1 MENKYWILITIL
13 GAVWGSAFMF
23 IKIAT
28 PELGPIALVNIR
40 LAVAGLIFIPFLLQK
55 KYLKHLRSNIKN
67 ILVLSIV
74 NTALPFSLFAYAS
87 LESSSN
93 MLSILNGT
101 TAIMAVVISTIW
113 LKVKLNLFQIT
124 GVFIGL
130 FGIVVLANPDNV
142 YISTKATI
150 FCLSAAFCYAL
161 SANYIQKFAY
171 KTNTV
176 VLIGWSLVLASFFL
190 LPLTLFNLPEKFPSN
205 NVIFSIL
212 WLGVISTGIAFLGYV
227 RLIEKVGA
235 VKTATVAYFIPI
247 FGVIWGYV
255 FLGEPITLQILIGMI
270 LILTGIIFT
279 NKRYDQYLSL
289 IHI

>member
-1 MENKYWILITIL
+1 MENKYWVLITIL

-40 LAVAGLIFIPFLLQK
+40 LAVAGLIFIPFLLQQ
-55 KYLKHLRSNIKN
+55 KYLKHFRSNLKN
-67 ILVLSIV
+67 ILVLSVI

-113 LKVKLNLFQIT
+113 LKIRLNFFQIM

-142 YISTKATI
+142 YISMKATI

-171 KTNTV
+171 KTNTI
-176 VLIGWSLVLASFFL
+176 VLIGWSLVIASVLL
-190 LPLTLFNLPEKFPSN
+190 LPITFFNLPSQLPSK

-212 WLGVISTGIAFLGYV
+212 WLGVISTGVAFLGYV

-235 VKTATVAYFIPI
+235 VKTATVAYFIPV

-270 LILTGIIFT
+270 LILIGIVFT
-279 NKRYDQYLSL
+279 NKRYD
-289 IHI
+289 

>member
-40 LAVAGLIFIPFLLQK
+40 LAVAGLIFIPFLLQQ
-55 KYLKHLRSNIKN
+55 KYLKHFRSNLKS
-67 ILVLSIV
+67 ILVLSVI

-113 LKVKLNLFQIT
+113 LKIRLNFFQIM

-142 YISTKATI
+142 YISMKATI

-171 KTNTV
+171 KTNTI
-176 VLIGWSLVLASFFL
+176 VLIGWSLVIASVL
-190 LPLTLFNLPEKFPSN
+190 LMPITFFNLPSQLPSN

-212 WLGVISTGIAFLGYV
+212 WLGVISTGVAFLGYV

-235 VKTATVAYFIPI
+235 VKTATVAYFIPV

-270 LILTGIIFT
+270 LILIGIVFT
-279 NKRYDQYLSL
+279 NKRYD
-289 IHI
+289 

>member
-40 LAVAGLIFIPFLLQK
+40 LAVAGLIFLPFLLQK
-55 KYLKHLRSNIKN
+55 KYLRHFKSNLKN
-67 ILVLSIV
+67 ILILSII

-101 TAIMAVVISTIW
+101 TAIMAVVISTMW
-113 LKVKLNLFQIT
+113 LKVKLNLFQIL

-130 FGIVVLANPDNV
+130 FGIIVLANPDNV

-171 KTNTV
+171 KTNTI
-176 VLIGWSLVLASFFL
+176 VLIGWSLVIASVLL
-190 LPLTLFNLPEKFPSN
+190 LPLTVFNLPSNTPSSN
-205 NVIFSIL
+205 AIFSIL
-212 WLGVISTGIAFLGYV
+212 WLGVISTGVAFLGYV

-235 VKTATVAYFIPI
+235 VKTATVAYFIPV
-247 FGVIWGYV
+247 FGVIWGYI
-255 FLGEPITLQILIGMI
+255 FLGEPITLQILIGMM
-270 LILTGIIFT
+270 
-279 NKRYDQYLSL
+279 LSL

>member
-28 PELGPIALVNIR
+28 PELGAIALVNIR
-40 LAVAGLIFIPFLLQK
+40 LAVAGLIFIPFLLQQ
-55 KYLKHLRSNIKN
+55 KYLKHFRSNLKN
-67 ILVLSIV
+67 ILVLSVI

-113 LKVKLNLFQIT
+113 LKIKLNFFQIM

-142 YISTKATI
+142 YISMKATI

-171 KTNTV
+171 KTNTI
-176 VLIGWSLVLASFFL
+176 VLIGWSLVIASVLL
-190 LPLTLFNLPEKFPSN
+190 LPITFFNLPAQFPSN
-205 NVIFSIL
+205 NVIYSIL
-212 WLGVISTGIAFLGYV
+212 WLGVISTGVAFLGYV

-235 VKTATVAYFIPI
+235 VKTATVAYFIPV

-255 FLGEPITLQILIGMI
+255 FLGEPITCLLY
-270 LILTGIIFT
+270 TSPSPRDT
-279 NKRYDQYLSL
+279 A
-289 IHI
+289 

>member
-40 LAVAGLIFIPFLLQK
+40 LAVAGLIFIPFLLQQ
-55 KYLKHLRSNIKN
+55 KYLKHFRRNLKN
-67 ILVLSIV
+67 ILVLSVI

-113 LKVKLNLFQIT
+113 LKIRLNFFQIM

-142 YISTKATI
+142 YISMKATI

-171 KTNTV
+171 KTNTI
-176 VLIGWSLVLASFFL
+176 VLIGWSLVIASVLL
-190 LPLTLFNLPEKFPSN
+190 LPITFFNLPSQLPSK

-212 WLGVISTGIAFLGYV
+212 WLGVISTGVAFLGYV

-235 VKTATVAYFIPI
+235 VKTATVAYFIPV

-270 LILTGIIFT
+270 LILIGIVFT
-279 NKRYDQYLSL
+279 NKRYD
-289 IHI
+289 

>member
-55 KYLKHLRSNIKN
+55 KYLKHLRRNIKN
-67 ILVLSIV
+67 ILFLSIV

-150 FCLSAAFCYAL
+150 FCLFKC
-161 SANYIQKFAY
+161 
-171 KTNTV
+171 
-176 VLIGWSLVLASFFL
+176 
-190 LPLTLFNLPEKFPSN
+190 
-205 NVIFSIL
+205 SIL
-212 WLGVISTGIAFLGYV
+212 LCI
-227 RLIEKVGA
+227 
-235 VKTATVAYFIPI
+235 
-247 FGVIWGYV
+247 
-255 FLGEPITLQILIGMI
+255 IGKLYSEI
-270 LILTGIIFT
+270 CL
-279 NKRYDQYLSL
+279 
-289 IHI
+289 

>member
-40 LAVAGLIFIPFLLQK
+40 LAVAGLIFIPFLLQQ
-55 KYLKHLRSNIKN
+55 KYLKHFRSNLKN
-67 ILVLSIV
+67 ILVLSVI

-113 LKVKLNLFQIT
+113 LKIRLNFFQIM

-142 YISTKATI
+142 YISMKATI

-171 KTNTV
+171 KTNTI
-176 VLIGWSLVLASFFL
+176 VLIGWSLVIASVL
-190 LPLTLFNLPEKFPSN
+190 LMPITFFNLPSQFPSN

-212 WLGVISTGIAFLGYV
+212 WLGVISTGVAFLGYV

-235 VKTATVAYFIPI
+235 VKTATVAYFIPV

-270 LILTGIIFT
+270 LILIGIVFT
-279 NKRYDQYLSL
+279 NKRYD
-289 IHI
+289 

>member
-40 LAVAGLIFIPFLLQK
+40 LAVAGLIFIPFLLQN
-55 KYLKHLRSNIKN
+55 KYLKHFKSNIKN

-74 NTALPFSLFAYAS
+74 NTALPFSLFAFAS

-113 LKVKLNLFQIT
+113 LKVKLNVFQIM
-124 GVFIGL
+124 GVFVGL
-130 FGIVVLANPDNV
+130 FGIIVLANPDNI

-150 FCLSAAFCYAL
+150 FCLGAAFCYAL
-161 SANYIQKFAY
+161 SANYIQKFAH
-171 KTNTV
+171 KTNTT
-176 VLIGWSLVLASFFL
+176 VLIGWSLVIASIL
-190 LPLTLFNLPEKFPSN
+190 LIPLTLLNLPSQFPSPK
-205 NVIFSIL
+205 VIFSIL

-227 RLIEKVGA
+227 RLIEKIGA
-235 VKTATVAYFIPI
+235 VKTATVAYFIPV
-247 FGVIWGYV
+247 FGVIWGYI
-255 FLGEPITLQILIGMI
+255 FLSEPITLQILIGMM

-279 NKRYDQYLSL
+279 NKRYD
-289 IHI
+289 

>member
-40 LAVAGLIFIPFLLQK
+40 LAVAGLIFIPFLLQQ
-55 KYLKHLRSNIKN
+55 KYLKHFRSNLKS
-67 ILVLSIV
+67 ILVLSVI

-113 LKVKLNLFQIT
+113 LKIRLNLFQIM

-142 YISTKATI
+142 YISMKATI

-171 KTNTV
+171 KTNTI
-176 VLIGWSLVLASFFL
+176 VLIGWSLVIASVLL
-190 LPLTLFNLPEKFPSN
+190 LPVTFFNLPSQFPSN

-212 WLGVISTGIAFLGYV
+212 WLGVISTGVAFLGYV

-235 VKTATVAYFIPI
+235 VKTATVAYFIPV
-247 FGVIWGYV
+247 FGVIWGYI

-270 LILTGIIFT
+270 LILIGIVFT
-279 NKRYDQYLSL
+279 NKRYD
-289 IHI
+289 

>member
-1 MENKYWILITIL
+1 MKNKYWILITIL

-40 LAVAGLIFIPFLLQK
+40 LAVAGLIFTPFLLQK
-55 KYLKHLRSNIKN
+55 KYLKHFRSNLKN

-113 LKVKLNLFQIT
+113 LKVKLNLFQIM

-130 FGIVVLANPDNV
+130 FGIVVLANPDNI
-142 YISTKATI
+142 YISNKATV

-171 KTNTV
+171 KTNTI
-176 VLIGWSLVLASFFL
+176 VLIGWSLVLASIFL
-190 LPLTLFNLPEKFPSN
+190 LPLTMINLPSQFPSN
-205 NVIFSIL
+205 SAILSIL
-212 WLGVISTGIAFLGYV
+212 WLGVISTGIAFIGYV

-247 FGVIWGYV
+247 FGVIWGYI
-255 FLGEPITLQILIGMI
+255 FLGEQITLQILIGMI
-270 LILTGIIFT
+270 LILTRKIL
-279 NKRYDQYLSL
+279 NKKRNDY
-289 IHI
+289 

>member
-40 LAVAGLIFIPFLLQK
+40 LAVAGLIFIPFLLQQ
-55 KYLKHLRSNIKN
+55 KYLKHFRSNLKN
-67 ILVLSIV
+67 ILVLSVV

-113 LKVKLNLFQIT
+113 LKIRLNFFQIM

-142 YISTKATI
+142 YISMKATI

-171 KTNTV
+171 KTNTI
-176 VLIGWSLVLASFFL
+176 VLIGWSLVIASVL
-190 LPLTLFNLPEKFPSN
+190 LMPITFFNLPSQFPSN

-212 WLGVISTGIAFLGYV
+212 WLGVISTGVAFLGYV

-235 VKTATVAYFIPI
+235 VKTATVAYFIPV
-247 FGVIWGYV
+247 FGVIWGYI

-270 LILTGIIFT
+270 LILIGIVFT
-279 NKRYDQYLSL
+279 NKRYD
-289 IHI
+289 

>member
-28 PELGPIALVNIR
+28 PELGPIALVNLR
-40 LAVAGLIFIPFLLQK
+40 LAVAGLIFIPFLLQN
-55 KYLKHLRSNIKN
+55 KYLKHLKSNIKN

-74 NTALPFSLFAYAS
+74 NTALPFSLFAFAS

-101 TAIMAVVISTIW
+101 TAIMAVVISTLW
-113 LKVKLNLFQIT
+113 LKVKLNIYQIM
-124 GVFIGL
+124 GVFVGL
-130 FGIVVLANPDNV
+130 FGIIVLANPDNI

-150 FCLSAAFCYAL
+150 FCLGAAFCYAL
-161 SANYIQKFAY
+161 SANYIQKFAH
-171 KTNTV
+171 KTNTT
-176 VLIGWSLVLASFFL
+176 VLIGWSLVVASIL
-190 LPLTLFNLPEKFPSN
+190 LIPLTLLNLPSQFPSPK
-205 NVIFSIL
+205 VIFSIL

-227 RLIEKVGA
+227 RLIEKIGA
-235 VKTATVAYFIPI
+235 VKTATVAYFIPV
-247 FGVIWGYV
+247 FGVIWGYI
-255 FLGEPITLQILIGMI
+255 FLSEPITLQILIGMM

-279 NKRYDQYLSL
+279 NKRYD
-289 IHI
+289 

>member
-1 MENKYWILITIL
+1 
-13 GAVWGSAFMF
+13 MF

-235 VKTATVAYFIPI
+235 VKTATVAYFIPV

-255 FLGEPITLQILIGMI
+255 FLGEPITLQILIGMM

-279 NKRYDQYLSL
+279 NKRYDQY
-289 IHI
+289 

>member
-40 LAVAGLIFIPFLLQK
+40 LAVAGLIFIPFLLQQ
-55 KYLKHLRSNIKN
+55 KYLKHFRSNLKN
-67 ILVLSIV
+67 ILVLSVI

-113 LKVKLNLFQIT
+113 LKIRLNFFQIM

-142 YISTKATI
+142 YISMKATI

-171 KTNTV
+171 KTNTI
-176 VLIGWSLVLASFFL
+176 VLIGWSLVIASVLL
-190 LPLTLFNLPEKFPSN
+190 LPITFFNLPSQLPSK

-212 WLGVISTGIAFLGYV
+212 WLGVISTGVAFLGYV

-235 VKTATVAYFIPI
+235 VKTATVAYFIPV

-270 LILTGIIFT
+270 LILIGIVFT
-279 NKRYDQYLSL
+279 NKRYD
-289 IHI
+289 

>member
-1 MENKYWILITIL
+1 MENKYWVLITIL

-40 LAVAGLIFIPFLLQK
+40 LAVAGLIFIPFLLQQ
-55 KYLKHLRSNIKN
+55 KYLKHFRSNLKN
-67 ILVLSIV
+67 ILVLSVI

-113 LKVKLNLFQIT
+113 LKIRLNFFQIM

-142 YISTKATI
+142 YISMKATI

-171 KTNTV
+171 KTNTI
-176 VLIGWSLVLASFFL
+176 VLIGWSLVIASVL
-190 LPLTLFNLPEKFPSN
+190 LMPITFFNLPSQFPSN

-212 WLGVISTGIAFLGYV
+212 WLGVISTGVAFLGYV

-235 VKTATVAYFIPI
+235 VKTATVAYFIPV

-270 LILTGIIFT
+270 LILIGIVFT
-279 NKRYDQYLSL
+279 NKRYD
-289 IHI
+289 

>member
-40 LAVAGLIFIPFLLQK
+40 LAVAGLIFIPFLLQQ
-55 KYLKHLRSNIKN
+55 KYLKHFRSNLKN
-67 ILVLSIV
+67 ILVLSVI

-113 LKVKLNLFQIT
+113 LKIRLNFFQIM

-142 YISTKATI
+142 YISMKATI

-171 KTNTV
+171 KTNTI
-176 VLIGWSLVLASFFL
+176 VLIGWSLVIASLLL
-190 LPLTLFNLPEKFPSN
+190 LPITFFNLPSQFPSN

-212 WLGVISTGIAFLGYV
+212 WLGVISTGVAFLGYV

-235 VKTATVAYFIPI
+235 VKTATVAYFIPV
-247 FGVIWGYV
+247 FGVIWGYI

-270 LILTGIIFT
+270 LILIGIVFT
-279 NKRYDQYLSL
+279 NKRYD
-289 IHI
+289 

>member
-40 LAVAGLIFIPFLLQK
+40 LAVAGLIFIPFLLQN
-55 KYLKHLRSNIKN
+55 KYLKHFKSNIKN

-74 NTALPFSLFAYAS
+74 NTALPFSLFAFAS

-113 LKVKLNLFQIT
+113 LKVKLNVYQIM
-124 GVFIGL
+124 GVFVGL
-130 FGIVVLANPDNV
+130 FGIIVLANPDNI

-150 FCLSAAFCYAL
+150 FCLGAAFCYAL

-171 KTNTV
+171 KTNTT
-176 VLIGWSLVLASFFL
+176 VLIGWSLVIASIL
-190 LPLTLFNLPEKFPSN
+190 LIPLTMLNLPSQFPSPK
-205 NVIFSIL
+205 VIFSIL

-227 RLIEKVGA
+227 RLIEKIGA
-235 VKTATVAYFIPI
+235 VKTATVAYFIPV
-247 FGVIWGYV
+247 FGVIWGYI
-255 FLGEPITLQILIGMI
+255 FLSEPITLQILIGMM

-279 NKRYDQYLSL
+279 NKRYD
-289 IHI
+289 

>member
-1 MENKYWILITIL
+1 MENKYWVLITIL

-40 LAVAGLIFIPFLLQK
+40 LAVAGLIFIPFLLQQ
-55 KYLKHLRSNIKN
+55 KYFKHFRSNLKN
-67 ILVLSIV
+67 ILVLSVI

-113 LKVKLNLFQIT
+113 LKIRLNLFQIM

-142 YISTKATI
+142 YISMKATI

-171 KTNTV
+171 KTNTI
-176 VLIGWSLVLASFFL
+176 VLIGWSLVIASVL
-190 LPLTLFNLPEKFPSN
+190 LMPITFFNLPSQFPSN

-212 WLGVISTGIAFLGYV
+212 WLGVISTGVAFLGYV

-235 VKTATVAYFIPI
+235 VKTATVAYFIPV
-247 FGVIWGYV
+247 FGVIWGYI

-270 LILTGIIFT
+270 LILIGIVFT
-279 NKRYDQYLSL
+279 NKRYD
-289 IHI
+289 

>member
-40 LAVAGLIFIPFLLQK
+40 LAVAGLIFIPFLLQN
-55 KYLKHLRSNIKN
+55 KYLKHFKSNIKN

-74 NTALPFSLFAYAS
+74 NTALPFSLFAFAS

-113 LKVKLNLFQIT
+113 LKVKLNVYQIM
-124 GVFIGL
+124 GVFVGL
-130 FGIVVLANPDNV
+130 FGIIVLANPDNI

-150 FCLSAAFCYAL
+150 FCLGAAFCYAL
-161 SANYIQKFAY
+161 SANYIQKFAH
-171 KTNTV
+171 KTNTT
-176 VLIGWSLVLASFFL
+176 VLIGWSLVIASIL
-190 LPLTLFNLPEKFPSN
+190 LIPLTLLNLPSQFPSPK
-205 NVIFSIL
+205 VIFSIL

-227 RLIEKVGA
+227 RLIEKIGA
-235 VKTATVAYFIPI
+235 VKTATVAYFIPV
-247 FGVIWGYV
+247 FGVIWGYI
-255 FLGEPITLQILIGMI
+255 FLSEPITLQILVGMM

-279 NKRYDQYLSL
+279 NKRYD
-289 IHI
+289 

>member
-40 LAVAGLIFIPFLLQK
+40 LAVAGLIFIPFLLQQ
-55 KYLKHLRSNIKN
+55 KYLKHFRSNLKN
-67 ILVLSIV
+67 ILVLSVI

-113 LKVKLNLFQIT
+113 LKIRLNFFQIM

-142 YISTKATI
+142 YISMKATI

-171 KTNTV
+171 KTNTI
-176 VLIGWSLVLASFFL
+176 VLIGWSLVIASVLL
-190 LPLTLFNLPEKFPSN
+190 LPITFFNLPSQFPSN

-212 WLGVISTGIAFLGYV
+212 WLGVISTGVAFLGYV

-235 VKTATVAYFIPI
+235 VKTATVAYFIPV

-255 FLGEPITLQILIGMI
+255 FLGEPITSQILIGMI
-270 LILTGIIFT
+270 LILIGIVFT
-279 NKRYDQYLSL
+279 NKRYD
-289 IHI
+289 

>member
-40 LAVAGLIFIPFLLQK
+40 LAVAGLIFIPFLLQQ
-55 KYLKHLRSNIKN
+55 KYLKHFRSNLKN
-67 ILVLSIV
+67 ILVLSVI

-113 LKVKLNLFQIT
+113 LKIRLNFFQIM

-142 YISTKATI
+142 YISMKATI

-171 KTNTV
+171 KTNTI
-176 VLIGWSLVLASFFL
+176 VLIGWSLVIASVLL
-190 LPLTLFNLPEKFPSN
+190 LPITFFNLPSQLPSN

-212 WLGVISTGIAFLGYV
+212 WLGVISTGVAFLGYV

-235 VKTATVAYFIPI
+235 VKTATVAYFIPV
-247 FGVIWGYV
+247 FVVIWGYV

-270 LILTGIIFT
+270 LILIGIVFT
-279 NKRYDQYLSL
+279 NKRYD
-289 IHI
+289 

>member
-1 MENKYWILITIL
+1 M
-13 GAVWGSAFMF
+13 
-23 IKIAT
+23 
-28 PELGPIALVNIR
+28 
-40 LAVAGLIFIPFLLQK
+40 AGLIFIPFLLQE
-55 KYLKHLRSNIKN
+55 KYLKHFRSNLKN

-113 LKVKLNLFQIT
+113 LKVKLNIFQIM

-130 FGIVVLANPDNV
+130 FGIVVLANPVNV

-150 FCLSAAFCYAL
+150 FCLGAAFCYAL

-171 KTNTV
+171 KTNTI
-176 VLIGWSLVLASFFL
+176 VLIGWSLVLASIFL
-190 LPLTLFNLPEKFPSN
+190 LPLTIFNLPSQFPSN
-205 NVIFSIL
+205 
-212 WLGVISTGIAFLGYV
+212 
-227 RLIEKVGA
+227 
-235 VKTATVAYFIPI
+235 
-247 FGVIWGYV
+247 
-255 FLGEPITLQILIGMI
+255 
-270 LILTGIIFT
+270 
-279 NKRYDQYLSL
+279 LSL

>member
-40 LAVAGLIFIPFLLQK
+40 LAVAGLIFIPFLLQQ
-55 KYLKHLRSNIKN
+55 KYLKHFRSNLKN
-67 ILVLSIV
+67 IFVLSVI

-113 LKVKLNLFQIT
+113 LRIRLNFFQII

-142 YISTKATI
+142 YISMKATI
-150 FCLSAAFCYAL
+150 FCLSAAFCYAF

-171 KTNTV
+171 KTNTI
-176 VLIGWSLVLASFFL
+176 VLIGWSLVIASVLL
-190 LPLTLFNLPEKFPSN
+190 LPITFFNLPSQFPSN

-212 WLGVISTGIAFLGYV
+212 WLGVISTGVAFLGYV

-235 VKTATVAYFIPI
+235 VKTATVAYFIPV
-247 FGVIWGYV
+247 FGVIWGYI

-270 LILTGIIFT
+270 LILIGIVFT
-279 NKRYDQYLSL
+279 NKRYD
-289 IHI
+289 

>member
-40 LAVAGLIFIPFLLQK
+40 LAVAGLIFIPFLLQQ
-55 KYLKHLRSNIKN
+55 KYLKHFRRNFKN
-67 ILVLSIV
+67 ILVLSVI

-113 LKVKLNLFQIT
+113 LKIRLNFFQIM

-142 YISTKATI
+142 YISMKATI

-171 KTNTV
+171 KTNTI
-176 VLIGWSLVLASFFL
+176 VLIGWTLVIASVLL
-190 LPLTLFNLPEKFPSN
+190 LPITFFNLPSQFPSN
-205 NVIFSIL
+205 SVIFSIL
-212 WLGVISTGIAFLGYV
+212 WLGVISTGVAFLGYV

-235 VKTATVAYFIPI
+235 VKTATVAYFIPV

-270 LILTGIIFT
+270 LILIGIVFT
-279 NKRYDQYLSL
+279 NKRYD
-289 IHI
+289 

>member
-28 PELGPIALVNIR
+28 PELGPIALVNLR
-40 LAVAGLIFIPFLLQK
+40 LAVAGLIFIPFLLQN
-55 KYLKHLRSNIKN
+55 KYLKHFKSNIKN

-74 NTALPFSLFAYAS
+74 NTALPFSLFAFAS

-101 TAIMAVVISTIW
+101 TAIMAVVISTLW
-113 LKVKLNLFQIT
+113 LKVKLNIYQIM
-124 GVFIGL
+124 GVFVGL
-130 FGIVVLANPDNV
+130 FGIIVLANPDNI

-150 FCLSAAFCYAL
+150 FCLGAAFCYAL
-161 SANYIQKFAY
+161 SANYIQKFAH
-171 KTNTV
+171 KTNTT
-176 VLIGWSLVLASFFL
+176 VLIGWSLVVASIL
-190 LPLTLFNLPEKFPSN
+190 LIPLTLLNLPSQFPSPK
-205 NVIFSIL
+205 VIFSIL

-227 RLIEKVGA
+227 RLIEKIGA
-235 VKTATVAYFIPI
+235 VKTATVAYFIPV
-247 FGVIWGYV
+247 FGVIWGYI
-255 FLGEPITLQILIGMI
+255 FLSEPITLQILIGMM

-279 NKRYDQYLSL
+279 NKRYD
-289 IHI
+289 

>member
-23 IKIAT
+23 IKIAA

-40 LAVAGLIFIPFLLQK
+40 LAVAGLIFIPFLLQQ
-55 KYLKHLRSNIKN
+55 KYLKHFRSNLKN
-67 ILVLSIV
+67 ILVLSVI

-113 LKVKLNLFQIT
+113 LKIRLNFFQIM

-142 YISTKATI
+142 YISMKATI

-171 KTNTV
+171 KTNTI
-176 VLIGWSLVLASFFL
+176 VLIGWSLVMASVLL
-190 LPLTLFNLPEKFPSN
+190 LPITFFNLPSQLPSN

-212 WLGVISTGIAFLGYV
+212 WLGVISTGVAFLGYV

-235 VKTATVAYFIPI
+235 VKTATVAYFIPV

-270 LILTGIIFT
+270 LILIGIVFT
-279 NKRYDQYLSL
+279 NKRYD
-289 IHI
+289 

>member
-1 MENKYWILITIL
+1 MENKYWVLITIL

-40 LAVAGLIFIPFLLQK
+40 LAVAGLIFIPFLLQQ
-55 KYLKHLRSNIKN
+55 KYLKHFRSNLKN
-67 ILVLSIV
+67 ILVLSVI

-113 LKVKLNLFQIT
+113 LKIRLNFFQIM

-130 FGIVVLANPDNV
+130 LGIVVLANPDNV
-142 YISTKATI
+142 YISMKATI

-171 KTNTV
+171 KTNTI
-176 VLIGWSLVLASFFL
+176 VLIGWSLVIASVLL
-190 LPLTLFNLPEKFPSN
+190 LPITFFNLPSQFPSN

-212 WLGVISTGIAFLGYV
+212 WLGVISTGVAFLGYV

-235 VKTATVAYFIPI
+235 VKTATVAYFIPV
-247 FGVIWGYV
+247 FGVIWGYI

-270 LILTGIIFT
+270 LILIGIVFT
-279 NKRYDQYLSL
+279 NKRYD
-289 IHI
+289 

>member
-40 LAVAGLIFIPFLLQK
+40 LAVAGLIFLPFLLQK
-55 KYLKHLRSNIKN
+55 KYLRHFKSNLKN
-67 ILVLSIV
+67 ILILSII

-101 TAIMAVVISTIW
+101 TAIMAVVISTMW
-113 LKVKLNLFQIT
+113 LKVKLNLFQIL

-130 FGIVVLANPDNV
+130 FGIIVLANPDNV

-171 KTNTV
+171 KTNTI
-176 VLIGWSLVLASFFL
+176 VLIGWSLVIASVLL
-190 LPLTLFNLPEKFPSN
+190 LPLTVFNLPSKTPSSN
-205 NVIFSIL
+205 AIFSIL
-212 WLGVISTGIAFLGYV
+212 WLGVVSTGVAFLGYV

-235 VKTATVAYFIPI
+235 VKTATVAYFIPV
-247 FGVIWGYV
+247 FGVIWGYI
-255 FLGEPITLQILIGMI
+255 FLDEPITLQILIGMMLI
-270 LILTGIIFT
+270 LIGIIFT
-279 NKRYDQYLSL
+279 NKRYD
-289 IHI
+289 

>member
-28 PELGPIALVNIR
+28 PELGPIALVNVR

-55 KYLKHLRSNIKN
+55 KYLKHFKSNIKN

-74 NTALPFSLFAYAS
+74 NTALPFSLFAFAS

-113 LKVKLNLFQIT
+113 LKVKLNVYQIM
-124 GVFIGL
+124 GVFVGL
-130 FGIVVLANPDNV
+130 FGIIVLANPDNI

-150 FCLSAAFCYAL
+150 FCLGAAFCYAL
-161 SANYIQKFAY
+161 SANYIQKFAH
-171 KTNTV
+171 KTNTT
-176 VLIGWSLVLASFFL
+176 VLIGWSLVIAAIL
-190 LPLTLFNLPEKFPSN
+190 LIPLTLLNLPSQFPSP

-227 RLIEKVGA
+227 RLIEKIGA
-235 VKTATVAYFIPI
+235 VKTATVAYFIPV
-247 FGVIWGYV
+247 FGVIWGYI
-255 FLGEPITLQILIGMI
+255 FLSEPITLQILVGMM

-279 NKRYDQYLSL
+279 NKRYD
-289 IHI
+289 

>member
-40 LAVAGLIFIPFLLQK
+40 LAVAGLIFIPFLLQN
-55 KYLKHLRSNIKN
+55 KYLKHFKSNIKN

-74 NTALPFSLFAYAS
+74 NTALPFSLFAFAS

-113 LKVKLNLFQIT
+113 LKVKLNVYQIM
-124 GVFIGL
+124 GVFVGL
-130 FGIVVLANPDNV
+130 FGIIVLANPDNL

-150 FCLSAAFCYAL
+150 FCLGAAFCYAL
-161 SANYIQKFAY
+161 SANYIQKFAH
-171 KTNTV
+171 KTNTT
-176 VLIGWSLVLASFFL
+176 VLIGWSLVIASIL
-190 LPLTLFNLPEKFPSN
+190 LIPLTLLNLPSQFPSPK
-205 NVIFSIL
+205 VIFSIL

-227 RLIEKVGA
+227 RLIEKIGA
-235 VKTATVAYFIPI
+235 VKTATVAYFIPV
-247 FGVIWGYV
+247 FGVIWGYI
-255 FLGEPITLQILIGMI
+255 FLSEPITLQILIGMM

-279 NKRYDQYLSL
+279 NKRYD
-289 IHI
+289 

>member
-190 LPLTLFNLPEKFPSN
+190 FPLTLFNLPEKFPSN

-247 FGVIWGYV
+247 FGVIWGSV
-255 FLGEPITLQILIGMI
+255 FLGEPITLHILIGMM

-279 NKRYDQYLSL
+279 NKRYDQY
-289 IHI
+289 

>member
-1 MENKYWILITIL
+1 MENKYWILITII

-40 LAVAGLIFIPFLLQK
+40 LAVAGLIFIPFLLQQ
-55 KYLKHLRSNIKN
+55 KYLKHFRSNLKN
-67 ILVLSIV
+67 ILVLSVI

-87 LESSSN
+87 LESISN

-113 LKVKLNLFQIT
+113 LKIRLNFFQIM

-142 YISTKATI
+142 YISMKATI

-171 KTNTV
+171 KTNTI
-176 VLIGWSLVLASFFL
+176 VLIGWSLVIASVLL
-190 LPLTLFNLPEKFPSN
+190 LPITFFNLPSQLPSN

-212 WLGVISTGIAFLGYV
+212 WLGVISTGVAFLGYV

-235 VKTATVAYFIPI
+235 VKTATVAYFIPV

-270 LILTGIIFT
+270 LILIGIVFT
-279 NKRYDQYLSL
+279 NKRYD
-289 IHI
+289 

>member
-40 LAVAGLIFIPFLLQK
+40 LAVAGLIFIPFLLQQ
-55 KYLKHLRSNIKN
+55 KYLKHFRRNFKN
-67 ILVLSIV
+67 ILVLSVI

-113 LKVKLNLFQIT
+113 LKIRLNFFQIM

-142 YISTKATI
+142 YISMKATI

-171 KTNTV
+171 KTNTI
-176 VLIGWSLVLASFFL
+176 VLIGWSLVIATVLL
-190 LPLTLFNLPEKFPSN
+190 LPITFFNLPSQLPSN

-212 WLGVISTGIAFLGYV
+212 WLGVISTGVAFLGYV

-235 VKTATVAYFIPI
+235 VKTATVAYFIPV
-247 FGVIWGYV
+247 FGVIWGYI

-270 LILTGIIFT
+270 LILIGIVFT
-279 NKRYDQYLSL
+279 NKRYD
-289 IHI
+289 

>member
-40 LAVAGLIFIPFLLQK
+40 LAVAGLIFTPFLLQK
-55 KYLKHLRSNIKN
+55 KYLKHFRSNLKN

-113 LKVKLNLFQIT
+113 LQVKLNRFQII
-124 GVFIGL
+124 GVFIGYSMPVKDSSYYFFVIGFL
-130 FGIVVLANPDNV
+130 GSFTTMSAFTHQTMLMFNSNIIVASS
-142 YISTKATI
+142 YIIA
-150 FCLSAAFCYAL
+150 
-161 SANYIQKFAY
+161 
-171 KTNTV
+171 TV
-176 VLIGWSLVLASFFL
+176 VL
-190 LPLTLFNLPEKFPSN
+190 
-205 NVIFSIL
+205 SIAATYF
-212 WLGVISTGIAFLGYV
+212 GTFIS
-227 RLIEKVGA
+227 R
-235 VKTATVAYFIPI
+235 
-247 FGVIWGYV
+247 
-255 FLGEPITLQILIGMI
+255 
-270 LILTGIIFT
+270 
-279 NKRYDQYLSL
+279 
-289 IHI
+289 

>member
-40 LAVAGLIFIPFLLQK
+40 LAVAGLIFIPFLLQQ
-55 KYLKHLRSNIKN
+55 KYLKHFRSNLKN
-67 ILVLSIV
+67 ILVLSVI

-113 LKVKLNLFQIT
+113 LKIRLNFFQIM

-130 FGIVVLANPDNV
+130 FGIIVLANPDNV
-142 YISTKATI
+142 YISMKATI

-171 KTNTV
+171 KTNTI
-176 VLIGWSLVLASFFL
+176 VLIGWSLVIASVLL
-190 LPLTLFNLPEKFPSN
+190 LPITFFNLPSQLPSK

-212 WLGVISTGIAFLGYV
+212 WLGVISTGVAFLGYV

-235 VKTATVAYFIPI
+235 VKTATVAYFIPV

-270 LILTGIIFT
+270 LILIGIVFT
-279 NKRYDQYLSL
+279 NKRYD
-289 IHI
+289 

>member
-40 LAVAGLIFIPFLLQK
+40 LAVAGLIFIPFLLQQ
-55 KYLKHLRSNIKN
+55 KYLKHFRNNLKN
-67 ILVLSIV
+67 ILVLSVV

-113 LKVKLNLFQIT
+113 LKIKLNFFQIM

-142 YISTKATI
+142 YISMRATI

-171 KTNTV
+171 KTNTI
-176 VLIGWSLVLASFFL
+176 VLIGWSLVIASVLL
-190 LPLTLFNLPEKFPSN
+190 LPITFFNLPSQFPSN

-212 WLGVISTGIAFLGYV
+212 WLGVISTGVAFLGYV

-235 VKTATVAYFIPI
+235 VKTATVAYFIPV
-247 FGVIWGYV
+247 FGVVWGYV

-270 LILTGIIFT
+270 LILIGIVFT
-279 NKRYDQYLSL
+279 NKRYD
-289 IHI
+289 

>member
-40 LAVAGLIFIPFLLQK
+40 LAVAGLIFIPFLLQQR
-55 KYLKHLRSNIKN
+55 YLKHFRNNLKN
-67 ILVLSIV
+67 ILVLSVI

-113 LKVKLNLFQIT
+113 LKIKLNFFQIM

-142 YISTKATI
+142 YISMKATI

-176 VLIGWSLVLASFFL
+176 VLIGWSLVIASVLL
-190 LPLTLFNLPEKFPSN
+190 LPITFFNLPSQFPSN

-212 WLGVISTGIAFLGYV
+212 WLGVISTGVAFLGYV

-235 VKTATVAYFIPI
+235 VKTATVAYFIPV
-247 FGVIWGYV
+247 FGVIWGYI

-270 LILTGIIFT
+270 LILIGIVFT
-279 NKRYDQYLSL
+279 NKRYD
-289 IHI
+289 